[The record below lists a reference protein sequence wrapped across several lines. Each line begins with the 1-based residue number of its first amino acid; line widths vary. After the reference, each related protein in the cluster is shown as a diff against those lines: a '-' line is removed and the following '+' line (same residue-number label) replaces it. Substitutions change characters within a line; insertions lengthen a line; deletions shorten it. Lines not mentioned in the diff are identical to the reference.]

1 LIAALNYNI
10 SCATLL
16 DKEAQSVPKRI
27 FAIISSLII
36 IAAVI
41 FSFAYFGKQ
50 DTANDNSLYID
61 LTAGPAYAKEGFV
74 PADAKILN
82 PDNLVWDT
90 ILPAFHGAIIPTEWN
105 GDGSKGERR
114 FLSPHNQGAREY
126 TILIPFEIR
135 PEAITKMYE
144 VPIQDPAL
152 FLAGIGDNWEIYLN
166 GRIVK
171 SNIHLDDKN
180 RLTTHRAWRAVV
192 VPLDRDYFKPGT
204 NSLVFRII
212 GAPSDKKTGLFYS
225 SPYYIGEY
233 SSAIVQR
240 VSLITMVFCAIYVF
254 VGIYHLL
261 LFFMR
266 RNNKYN
272 LAYGFFSI
280 TIALYFLSRTAAIY
294 LISENSAVT
303 QRMEYAVLYLLPFL
317 LGAFIEDLNFKKLLR
332 PTKIYALL
340 CISFM
345 ILQSVFSVQ
354 FAIDLLNVWQVI
366 AILFMLYLFIYD
378 VIIAFFTRVNSQWKQ
393 LISEGINANRLNL
406 TGKNLTG
413 TSLGNIFII
422 IIFLFATAAFDI
434 LDSAV
439 LHTGIML
446 TSYSFF
452 IFTVGVALILA
463 REFASSYNRAD
474 KMNEILETL
483 VKERT
488 KELEEQVDIAEK
500 ASQAKGDFLAN
511 MSHEM
516 RTPINAVVGM
526 TLIGKTA
533 ADIPKKD
540 YCFDRIDEAST
551 HLLGVINDI
560 LDMSKIEADKLELSE
575 AVYDFRSLIDRV
587 VHVITFKTEEKQQK
601 LTVDIDEKI
610 PPSLIGD
617 DQRLAQVIANLLSNA
632 VKFTPNSG
640 IIELTAAMAEDT
652 DEDCVLRIEVK
663 DSGIGISEE
672 QQARLFVPFQQ
683 ADNGT
688 SRTYGGTG
696 LGLAISKRIVEL
708 MDGEIWV
715 KSQPGQGSVFG
726 FTIREKHVRN
736 CKMPDEMV
744 PDNEIIQGEFKGRT
758 ALLVDDIEINR
769 EIVISILEETGL
781 SIEVAGN
788 GAEAIEQFI
797 NNQGRFDIILMDVQM
812 PVMDGY
818 IATERIRALDITNAK
833 KIPIIAMT
841 ANVFKEDIENS
852 KKAGMN
858 EHIGKPINLPELLLI
873 LRKYLLPHI

>member
-1 LIAALNYNI
+1 M
-10 SCATLL
+10 
-16 DKEAQSVPKRI
+16 QKRI
-27 FAIISSLII
+27 FAIISFLII
-36 IAAVI
+36 IAAVV
-41 FSFAYFGKQ
+41 FSFIYFDKQ
-50 DTANDNSLYID
+50 DMADVVSLYVD
-61 LTAGPAYAKEGFV
+61 LTASPAYVKESFA
-74 PADAKILN
+74 PADTKVLN
-82 PDNLVWDT
+82 PDNLVWDA
-90 ILPAFHGAIIPTEWN
+90 ILPAFHGAVIPTEWN
-105 GDGSKGERR
+105 GVGSKGERR
-114 FLSPHNQGAREY
+114 FLSLRDQEAKEY
-126 TILIPFEIR
+126 TFLIPFEMS
-135 PEAITKMYE
+135 PDTITKMYE
-144 VPIQDPAL
+144 VPIQAPGL

-171 SNIHLDDKN
+171 SNIHLDAEG
-180 RLTTHRAWRAVV
+180 RIITHRAWRDVV
-192 VPLDRDYFKPGT
+192 IPLDRDILKPGT
-204 NSLVFRII
+204 NSLIFRII
-212 GAPSDKKTGLFYS
+212 GSPSDKKTGLFYS

-240 VSLITMVFCAIYVF
+240 VSLITMMFCAVYVF

-280 TIALYFLSRTAAIY
+280 TIALYFLSRTALIY
-294 LISENSAVT
+294 SISEDSGVT
-303 QRMEYAVLYLLPFL
+303 QRLEYAVLYLLPFL
-317 LGAFIEDLNFKKLLR
+317 LGAFIEDLNYQKLLPVTR
-332 PTKIYALL
+332 VYAPL
-340 CISFM
+340 CIVF
-345 ILQSVFSVQ
+345 IFLQSIFSIQ
-354 FAIDLLNVWQVI
+354 FAIDLLNVWQVV

-378 VIIAFFTRVNSQWKQ
+378 IIITFFTRVNSQMRQ
-393 LISEGINANRLNL
+393 HISDGIDAHRLNL

-434 LDSAV
+434 LDSAIF
-439 LHTGIML
+439 HTGIML

-452 IFTVGVALILA
+452 FFTVGVALILA
-463 REFASSYNRAD
+463 REFASSYNQVNQ
-474 KMNEILETL
+474 MNEILETR

-488 KELEEQVDIAEK
+488 RALEEQVDIAEK
-500 ASQAKGDFLAN
+500 ASQAKGVFLAN

-526 TLIGKTA
+526 TVIGKA
-533 ADIPKKD
+533 APDIPKKD

-551 HLLGVINDI
+551 HLLGVINDV
-560 LDMSKIEADKLELSE
+560 LDMSKIEADKLEL
-575 AVYDFRSLIDRV
+575 AKAAYDFRNVIERV
-587 VHVITFKTEEKQQK
+587 VHVITFKTEQKQQK

-610 PPSLIGD
+610 PLSLIGD
-617 DQRLAQVIANLLSNA
+617 DQHLAQVIANLLSNA
-632 VKFTPNSG
+632 VKFTPEGG
-640 IIELTAAMAEDT
+640 IIELTVALVQDT

-708 MDGEIWV
+708 MGGEIWV

-736 CKMPDEMV
+736 GEMPDEMV
-744 PDNEIIQGEFKGRT
+744 PDGKIIQGEFEGRT
-758 ALLVDDIEINR
+758 ALLVDDIDINR

-797 NNQGRFDIILMDVQM
+797 NNPGRFDIILMDVQM

-818 IATERIRALDITNAK
+818 IATERIRALEVTDAK

-858 EHIGKPINLPELLLI
+858 EHIGKPISLPELLLI
-873 LRKYLLPHI
+873 LRKYLPPH